1 MRWRDRLT
9 SAPERCGV
17 YLFKRGGKTLYVGK
31 AKNLKRRLLQ
41 HLRLSETDVR
51 EAAIIG
57 ESTDIEWIVTES
69 EFEALVLEIDLIQLH
84 KPKFNILH
92 KYGGGYPM
100 LLLTEDPFP
109 TVRVVRGTEHRGVLF
124 GPFLQSRKA
133 HRVKRLIHRLFRL
146 RTCDPMP
153 LRNEPCMDYHL
164 GLCSAPCAGL
174 IEAEEYALNVAS
186 AKALLSGQVAEILPE
201 LYRKIEEFSS
211 RMMFEKC
218 AQLRDQIE
226 ALENMAR
233 GQAVSALPFSSAD
246 LFYRLGPSLGLFL
259 VRGGKL
265 LSKRIYSF
273 RGDGEIEEF
282 VLGYYCA
289 NQIPE
294 VILTN
299 FPLSAEVKRWI
310 KSRKRGEVKFL
321 RKIPSKLEDL
331 ARENLG
337 EELNLSLAAE
347 EFEKKLGIGVPEI
360 IEGFDVSHFQGEGTV
375 GSCVVWER
383 GRMNKK
389 RYRKYRIRQSDSGDD
404 YASLREILS
413 RRAKR
418 LRSGEEPVPD
428 LWLLDGGPG
437 QLNVGVEVRDRFGLK
452 LKVMALA
459 KGEEILLTEEG
470 REVKL
475 REEPLLYRIFGLVRD
490 EAHRFALSYSRK
502 LRAKSVM
509 EDVLSKVRGVGDV
522 RRRII
527 YRNFESLYDLLEADE
542 EQLRKLGLPSQLKQE
557 VRRYL
562 KPFKD

>member
-1 MRWRDRLT
+1 
-9 SAPERCGV
+9 
-17 YLFKRGGKTLYVGK
+17 
-31 AKNLKRRLLQ
+31 
-41 HLRLSETDVR
+41 
-51 EAAIIG
+51 
-57 ESTDIEWIVTES
+57 
-69 EFEALVLEIDLIQLH
+69 
-84 KPKFNILH
+84 
-92 KYGGGYPM
+92 
-100 LLLTEDPFP
+100 
-109 TVRVVRGTEHRGVLF
+109 
-124 GPFLQSRKA
+124 
-133 HRVKRLIHRLFRL
+133 
-146 RTCDPMP
+146 
-153 LRNEPCMDYHL
+153 
-164 GLCSAPCAGL
+164 
-174 IEAEEYALNVAS
+174 
-186 AKALLSGQVAEILPE
+186 
-201 LYRKIEEFSS
+201 
-211 RMMFEKC
+211 
-218 AQLRDQIE
+218 
-226 ALENMAR
+226 
-233 GQAVSALPFSSAD
+233 
-246 LFYRLGPSLGLFL
+246 
-259 VRGGKL
+259 
-265 LSKRIYSF
+265 
-273 RGDGEIEEF
+273 
-282 VLGYYCA
+282 
-289 NQIPE
+289 
-294 VILTN
+294 
-299 FPLSAEVKRWI
+299 
-310 KSRKRGEVKFL
+310 VKFL

-337 EELNLSLAAE
+337 EELNLSLAPE

-475 REEPLLYRIFGLVRD
+475 REEPLLCRIFGLVRD

>member
-1 MRWRDRLT
+1 MKWRDRIA
-9 SAPERCGV
+9 SAPEKCGV
-17 YLFKRGGKTLYVGK
+17 YIFRREGKPLYVGK

-41 HLRLSETDVR
+41 HLRLSETDAR
-51 EAAIIG
+51 ESALFK

-84 KPKFNILH
+84 RPKFNILH

-100 LLLTEDPFP
+100 ILLTEDPFP
-109 TVRVVRGTEHRGVLF
+109 TVRVVRGTEHRGLLF

-133 HRVKRLIHRLFRL
+133 HRVKKLIHRLFRL

-153 LRNEPCMDYHL
+153 SRGEPCMDYHL

-174 IEAEEYALNVAS
+174 IEAGDYALNVAS
-186 AKALLSGQVAEILPE
+186 AKALLSGQVAEVLPE

-226 ALENMAR
+226 ALENIAR
-233 GQAVSALPFSSAD
+233 GQNVSTLPFSSAD
-246 LFYRLGPSLGLFL
+246 LFYRVGPSLGLFL

-265 LSKRIYSF
+265 LSRRIYSL
-273 RGDGEIEEF
+273 RGDSEIEEF

-299 FPLSAEVKRWI
+299 FPLSPEVRRWLRS
-310 KSRKRGEVKFL
+310 KGKVKFL
-321 RKIPSKLEDL
+321 RKIPPGLEDL
-331 ARENLG
+331 ARKNLG
-337 EELNLSLAAE
+337 EELDVSLVGK
-347 EFEKKLGIGVPEI
+347 EFETKLGIGSPNI
-360 IEGFDVSHFQGEGTV
+360 IEGFDVSHFQGAGAV

-383 GRMNKK
+383 GRMNRR
-389 RYRKYRIRQSDSGDD
+389 RYRKYRIKRSDPGDD

-418 LRSGEEPVPD
+418 LSKGEEPVPD
-428 LWLLDGGPG
+428 IWLLDGGSG
-437 QLNVGVEVRDRFGLK
+437 QLGVGLEVRDRFGLK

-470 REVKL
+470 KEVKL
-475 REEPLLYRIFGLVRD
+475 KEEPLLYRIFGLIRD

-509 EDVLSKVRGVGDV
+509 EDVLSKVRGIGSV
-522 RRRII
+522 RRQII

-542 EQLRKLGLPSQLKQE
+542 EQLRRLGLPSRLKQE

-562 KPFKD
+562 KSS